1 MRLLLIILTVV
12 LIITVIVFGFAL
24 KKSSRLPSM
33 RMSGPSIPSRRII
46 RLLIWSVVFTV
57 FVRWAWPA
65 LFQLGWTGKVK
76 ADAGRDAVATW
87 AEKTRGPQ
95 PPPPP
100 KQTSIS
106 SRTILVEVPVGELRT
121 YKTRDYLEGEQFRVG
136 WPDVEQGK
144 LAAFE
149 DGNDVATCT
158 DFPGNPTTC
167 YVDFEDS
174 ITFKNIGK
182 EALRFYLTFTRLR

>member
-1 MRLLLIILTVV
+1 MRGTDAEQHAHKEGTAEYNERRENRRKWARRTALLVFILGFGFFARSCLVEVSKT
-12 LIITVIVFGFAL
+12 TVFGA
-24 KKSSRLPSM
+24 
-33 RMSGPSIPSRRII
+33 
-46 RLLIWSVVFTV
+46 
-57 FVRWAWPA
+57 A
-65 LFQLGWTGKVK
+65 K
-76 ADAGRDAVATW
+76 ARDAIEQTAR
-87 AEKTRGPQ
+87 ELREPRQ
-95 PPPPP
+95 ESSPPPPIADVP
-100 KQTSIS
+100 

-121 YKTRDYLEGEQFRVG
+121 YKTRDYLEGAQFRVG